1 MKLSKNAI
9 TKLAEKK
16 RLFKMWKSENQNENL
31 SEKDAVAQDWF
42 YVVNEDRVLVGF
54 YFKLNQLSNILD
66 LNCLSAIY
74 VFKPYRHQGI
84 ATQIAKLSKCDKL
97 MLGFYTMESLAK
109 TKNTFAI
116 VGYTE
121 HKCLIFKKGP
131 FGMSIAE
138 FLTIPDFNSTTNTPS
153 LVFMNAADSQIVRV
167 QNV

>member
-9 TKLAEKK
+9 IKLAEKK

-31 SEKDAVAQDWF
+31 SEYGAVTQDWF
-42 YVVNEDRVLVGF
+42 YVVNEDRFLVGF
-54 YFKLNQLSNILD
+54 YFKLNQLSILSD
-66 LNCLSAIY
+66 FNCLSGIY

-109 TKNTFAI
+109 TKNTFAR

-121 HKCLIFKKGP
+121 HKCLIAKQGLL
-131 FGMSIAE
+131 GMSIAE
-138 FLTIPDFNSTTNTPS
+138 FLTIPDFNPNTNTPL
-153 LVFMNAADSQIVRV
+153 LVFADADSRIVRV
-167 QNV
+167 